1 MRRYECLEW
10 LASWIGDGL
19 VVANSG
25 ASSRQWA
32 HLRPGEG
39 NFLSAGV
46 GLVLPVSL
54 GLALAL
60 PERRVLA
67 LEGDG
72 SALMSASALAV
83 LGTHAPRNLLVLVFD
98 NEAYMEGA
106 RWPTAT
112 ARGVD
117 LAGMAA
123 AAGVQQ
129 SHVVRTLPELRA
141 AVEALDAGGGPG
153 YVVAKIE
160 AHEDAVPSDP
170 RDMRETKYH
179 FARHVEASEGKAL
192 LRPAGRAA
200 DASRAEVATGGTPD
214 FADVVL
220 EGLRRAGIDCVVS
233 LPTTEFLPVLERC
246 RAAPDLLHIEVANE
260 GDGAGICAGTWLGG
274 RHAALIVENHG
285 LLLASYAL
293 TRCQATFGIPTV
305 LVVSYRGHFDER
317 FWWFNEVGRVT
328 EPLLAALGIPA
339 RVVHRTDEI
348 VPAIVG
354 AARSAQTF
362 LRPYAVALTTEIT
375 GAV

>member
-25 ASSRQWA
+25 ALSRQWA

-83 LGTHAPRNLLVLVFD
+83 LGTRAPGNLLVLVFD

-123 AAGVQQ
+123 AAEVRQ
-129 SHVVRTLPELRA
+129 SHLVRTLPELRA
-141 AVEALDAGGGPG
+141 AVESLDADGGPG

-160 AHEDAVPSDP
+160 AREDAVPSDP

-179 FARHVEASEGKAL
+179 FARHVEASEGKSL
-192 LRPAGRAA
+192 LRQAAGP
-200 DASRAEVATGGTPD
+200 ATG
-214 FADVVL
+214 
-220 EGLRRAGIDCVVS
+220 
-233 LPTTEFLPVLERC
+233 
-246 RAAPDLLHIEVANE
+246 AAPKARR
-260 GDGAGICAGTWLGG
+260 GP
-274 RHAALIVENHG
+274 RLI
-285 LLLASYAL
+285 S
-293 TRCQATFGIPTV
+293 PM
-305 LVVSYRGHFDER
+305 S
-317 FWWFNEVGRVT
+317 
-328 EPLLAALGIPA
+328 
-339 RVVHRTDEI
+339 
-348 VPAIVG
+348 
-354 AARSAQTF
+354 S
-362 LRPYAVALTTEIT
+362 
-375 GAV
+375 

>member
-10 LASWIGDGL
+10 LASEIGDDGL

-25 ASSRQWA
+25 SSSRQWA
-32 HLRPGEG
+32 HLRPSDG
-39 NFLSAGV
+39 NLLSAGV
-46 GLVLPVSL
+46 GLVLPISL

-60 PERRVLA
+60 PHRRVLA

-83 LGTHAPRNLLVLVFD
+83 LGTTRPGNLLVVAFD

-106 RWPTAT
+106 KWPTAT

-123 AAGVQQ
+123 AAGVSQAR
-129 SHVVRTLPELRA
+129 VVRSLAELRE
-141 AVEALDAGGGPG
+141 AVRAHDPSGGPG
-153 YVVAKIE
+153 YVVAKIDS
-160 AHEDAVPSDP
+160 HEDPVPSDP
-170 RDMRETKYH
+170 RDMREAKYH
-179 FARHVEASEGKAL
+179 FARHIQASEGKPL
-192 LRPAGRAA
+192 LRPASGSGAGRQEPPAA
-200 DASRAEVATGGTPD
+200 SGDFAGAVLAGLQRAE
-214 FADVVL
+214 L
-220 EGLRRAGIDCVVS
+220 DCVVS
-233 LPTTEFLPVLERC
+233 LPTTEFLPVLARC
-246 RAAPDLLHIEVANE
+246 REAPDLLHVEVSNE
-260 GDGAGICAGTWLGG
+260 GDGAAICAGAWLGG
-274 RHAALIVENHG
+274 RRAALIVENHG

-305 LVVSYRGHFDER
+305 LIVSYRGHFDER

-328 EPLLAALGIPA
+328 EPLLAALGIPT
-339 RVVHRTDEI
+339 RVVYRADEI

-375 GAV
+375 GAL